1 MKQPDYEAIFI
12 VLMGF
17 TVFGI
22 LAVGAIMNAGSGL

>member
-12 VLMGF
+12 CLMGM

-22 LAVGAIMNAGSGL
+22 LAVGAYLQAGSGL